1 MATDFRQR
9 YGPWALVTGASSGIG
24 AEFARQLA
32 ARGLHVAVVA
42 RRRERLEALADA
54 LHAAHGADVCI
65 IAADL
70 TCASAPDAIA
80 EATKDLDVGLLVN
93 NAGFGE
99 KGGFFDIPL
108 EKQLRMIELNCKVPV
123 WLTHRMAPT
132 LVQRGRG
139 GIIIVAST
147 AAFQGVPYTSV
158 YAATKS
164 FDLMLGDA
172 LGHELRRKG
181 VDVVTVCP
189 GPTDTEGPR
198 RTGVVPH
205 RLPVKMMATELVV
218 RRTLNALGRKTVV
231 IPGAANKTAAFLT
244 RLLPRRLASRIAGRM
259 IERVTG

>member
-1 MATDFRQR
+1 MADDFPQR

-24 AEFARQLA
+24 EEFARQLA

-42 RRRERLEALADA
+42 RRRDRLEALAEA
-54 LHAAHGADVCI
+54 LRASHGVDVRI

-70 TCASAPDAIA
+70 THASAPEVIA
-80 EATKDLDVGLLVN
+80 RDTKDLDVGLLVN

-99 KGGFFDIPL
+99 KGGFLEIPL

-123 WLTHRMAPT
+123 WLTHRFAPA
-132 LVQRGRG
+132 LIDRGRG
-139 GIIIVAST
+139 GIVIVAST

-164 FDLMLGDA
+164 FDLMLGDG
-172 LGHELRRKG
+172 LGYELQRQG

-198 RTGVVPH
+198 RTGVDPDRVPI
-205 RLPVKMMATELVV
+205 KMMSTEPVV
-218 RRTLNALGRKTVV
+218 RQALNALGHKTVV
-231 IPGAANKTAAFLT
+231 IPGVANKTTAFLA
-244 RLLPRRLASRIAGRM
+244 RLLPRRLAARLAGRM
-259 IERVTG
+259 IERVAE